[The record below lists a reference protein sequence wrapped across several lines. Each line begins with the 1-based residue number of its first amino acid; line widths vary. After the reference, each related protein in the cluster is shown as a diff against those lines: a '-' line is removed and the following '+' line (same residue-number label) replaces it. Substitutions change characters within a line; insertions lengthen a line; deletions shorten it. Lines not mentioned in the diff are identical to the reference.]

1 MQQSYSNHARWH
13 APFHF
18 VMAPILLM
26 HVVYSGKLLYDN
38 PGWPAMEGF
47 LLALGLFV
55 MGFLTR
61 VNALKA
67 QDRTIRLEERL
78 RYREVLSPEL
88 VKKAESLTVP
98 QIVALRFAP
107 DQELRSL
114 IEKTLSGQLKSPKE
128 IKQAIQTWR
137 PDLYRV

>member
-18 VMAPILLM
+18 FLAPILLM
-26 HVVYSGKLLYDN
+26 HVIYTGSLAWAN
-38 PGWPAMEGF
+38 PSWPTVEAF

-55 MGFLTR
+55 MGALTR
-61 VNALKA
+61 TNALKA

-88 VKKAESLTVP
+88 QKKAESLSVP

-107 DQELRSL
+107 DQELPSL
-114 IEKTLSGQLKSPKE
+114 IEKTLAGQFKSPKE

>member
-1 MQQSYSNHARWH
+1 MEQNYKNHTRWH

-18 VMAPILLM
+18 VMTPILLM
-26 HVVYSGKLLYDN
+26 HVIYTAKLCWEN
-38 PGWPAMEGF
+38 PAWPTIEAL
-47 LLALGLFV
+47 LLAIGIFV

-88 VKKAESLTVP
+88 ARKAEALTP
-98 QIVALRFAP
+98 RQMVALRFAS
-107 DQELRSL
+107 DGELAEL
-114 IEKTLSGQLKSPKE
+114 IEKTLAGQLADDKA
-128 IKQAIQTWR
+128 IKQAIRVWR
-137 PDLYRV
+137 PDLFRV